1 MHNNLKKSISCIMCI
16 LILSYCVSAYA
27 ITHQRRES
35 HFDRMTKAAH
45 RGDGSAQ
52 LWLAERYFKQ
62 KNYLSAFKWYEM
74 AARRGYVKA
83 KLRLGDMYY
92 HGWGT
97 MQNPNNAFRW
107 YNEAARNGN
116 PEAQYKLGD
125 MYYHGYGT
133 MQSYIEAFKWF
144 STSAKNRNTEAQFN
158 LGNMYYKG
166 LGTEKN
172 YNEAIRWYREASRH
186 DHAGARQI
194 LQQLGESW

>member
-1 MHNNLKKSISCIMCI
+1 MCNNLKKSIFCIAFV

-27 ITHQRRES
+27 INPQRVES
-35 HFDRMTKAAH
+35 PFQVHMRKAQQ
-45 RGDGSAQ
+45 GDAFSQ
-52 LWLAERYFKQ
+52 FWLAERYFQQ
-62 KNYLSAFKWYEM
+62 KNYISAFKWYEKS
-74 AARRGYVKA
+74 ARRDYIKA

-92 HGWGT
+92 NGWGT
-97 MQNPNNAFRW
+97 MSNPNNAFRW

-116 PEAQYKLGD
+116 LEAQYKLGD
-125 MYYHGYGT
+125 MYYNGYGT

>member
-1 MHNNLKKSISCIMCI
+1 MYNNSKKLIYCIICI
-16 LILSYCVSAYA
+16 VVLLQSMIAYA
-27 ITHQRRES
+27 SRREVRARLEE
-35 HFDRMTKAAH
+35 DANCGNAR
-45 RGDGSAQ
+45 AQ
-52 LWLAERYFKQ
+52 FLLAERYFIQ
-62 KNYLSAFKWYEM
+62 KNYRSAFKWYEKS
-74 AARRGYVKA
+74 ARRDYVQA

-97 MQNPNNAFRW
+97 IPDPNNAFRW

-125 MYYHGYGT
+125 MYYKGYGT